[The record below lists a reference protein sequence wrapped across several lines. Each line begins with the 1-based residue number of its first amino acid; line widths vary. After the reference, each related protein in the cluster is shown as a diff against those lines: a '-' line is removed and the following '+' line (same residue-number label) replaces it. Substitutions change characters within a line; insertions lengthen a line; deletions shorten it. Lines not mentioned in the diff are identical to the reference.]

1 MDHLTR
7 LRAAIARGADLGAG
21 VVQTDIEGVSL
32 MAAESPTDPLHSVAR
47 PALAVVAQ
55 GAKRTVVGDQVHDYR
70 AGELLIVSIDL
81 PVSAHITDA
90 TRDRPFLAFG
100 LELRPAAVAALLL
113 DGAAEPA
120 TASSPDGI
128 AVGRASTELLDAIL
142 RLLNALDDPEE
153 ARVLGPGLEREILW
167 RLLIGPQGAVVRQIG
182 LADSRLSHVARAV
195 GWLRAHYADSISV
208 DELASLAGLSA
219 SSFHRH
225 FRAVTTMTPIQYQK
239 RIRLQEARSRLLDPP
254 VDVASVGFGVGY
266 VSASQFSREYRRMF
280 GLPPG
285 QDAKRLRRAR
295 DELAEPA

>member
-254 VDVASVGFGVGY
+254 VDVASVGFAVGY